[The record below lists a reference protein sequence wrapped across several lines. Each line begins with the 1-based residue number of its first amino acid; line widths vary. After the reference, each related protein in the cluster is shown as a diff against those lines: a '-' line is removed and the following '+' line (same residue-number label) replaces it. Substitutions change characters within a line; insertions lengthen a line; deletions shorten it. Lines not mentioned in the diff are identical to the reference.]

1 MEPTPFLTFKN
12 NSISL
17 DISLGYLRKAG
28 KLQPFLME
36 IARQYIL
43 EEEVQAIPA
52 IDIDTVEQLIIDFRI
67 QRQLSNPEKFQQW
80 LAANGLT
87 FADFRSQFAFR
98 LQVDQLKAQ
107 IVEPK
112 LQEYFTQRQ
121 PFFDRVVLSRIV
133 VDSADLAKDLRQQ
146 VEQQGADFTQLAKK
160 YSVVDDA
167 VVGGV
172 MGPVSRGQMPELMQS
187 ATANAVSGQI
197 IGPIQIDD
205 RFCLLKVEQVLPAK
219 LEGQLKLELEN
230 QIFEEWLRG
239 KIQAAN
245 VQLSVN

>member
-52 IDIDTVEQLIIDFRI
+52 IDIDAVEQLIIDFRI
-67 QRQLSNPEKFQQW
+67 QRQLSSPEKFQQW
-80 LAANGLT
+80 LVANGLT

-205 RFCLLKVEQVLPAK
+205 RFCLLKVSSQTK
-219 LEGQLKLELEN
+219 LITQN
-230 QIFEEWLRG
+230 
-239 KIQAAN
+239 N
-245 VQLSVN
+245 

>member
-1 MEPTPFLTFKN
+1 MQSTLLLNINDRALSVDE
-12 NSISL
+12 SL
-17 DISLGYLRKAG
+17 DYLRKTG
-28 KLQPFLME
+28 KLQAFLME
-36 IARQYIL
+36 IAGQYIL
-43 EEEVQAIPA
+43 EQEVQAIPA
-52 IDIDTVEQLIIDFRI
+52 IDIDTVEQLIINFRI
-67 QRQLSNPEKFQQW
+67 QRQLSSPEKFQQW
-80 LAANGLT
+80 LVANSLT
-87 FADFRSQFAFR
+87 FADFRSQFTFR
-98 LQVDQLKAQ
+98 LQVDKLKSQ

-112 LQEYFTQRQ
+112 LQQYFTQRQ
-121 PFFDRVVLSRIV
+121 PFLDRVVLSRIV

-230 QIFEEWLRG
+230 QIFEEWLRT

-245 VQLSVN
+245 IQLSVN